1 LAVLLADKVK
11 LRSPVMAVAQ
21 EADHVVV
28 TTQDG
33 QRYKGSHVIMAMSP
47 TIQMKMH
54 YSPPL
59 PPLRNQMLQR
69 MPLGSVW
76 KCLVYYKEP
85 FWRKKGYS
93 GSMLFTLAEDC
104 PVVYTLDDTKPDGSY
119 PAIIGFLPANK
130 ARTVLKLNPEQ
141 RKQLIIKGYAEAM
154 KTEEALH
161 PIHYEEFNWA
171 GQQYSGGCYTSMIPP
186 GLLTTFRS
194 VLRDPIG
201 RLFFAGTETAT
212 EWSGYING
220 GIQAGERAA
229 REVLHA
235 QGKLPKDQ
243 VWQKEPPNDLI
254 VSQPFVDTFA
264 EKYMPSVPAF
274 LTAASLLAV
283 PGLALS
289 CFLLVKRD
297 LLRFNYSAL

>member
-1 LAVLLADKVK
+1 MEVPSLLQGT
-11 LRSPVMAVAQ
+11 L
-21 EADHVVV
+21 
-28 TTQDG
+28 
-33 QRYKGSHVIMAMSP
+33 
-47 TIQMKMH
+47 
-54 YSPPL
+54 
-59 PPLRNQMLQR
+59 
-69 MPLGSVW
+69 
-76 KCLVYYKEP
+76 
-85 FWRKKGYS
+85 WRKKVLRLYV
-93 GSMLFTLAEDC
+93 FTLAEDC
-104 PVVYTLDDTKPDGSY
+104 PVVYTIDDTKPDGSY

-130 ARTVLKLNPEQ
+130 ARTLLKLEPEQ
-141 RKQLIIKGYAEAM
+141 RKQLIIKSYAEAM

-171 GQQYSGGCYTSMIPP
+171 GEQYSGGCYTSMMPP

-297 LLRFNYSAL
+297 LLRFNYFDL